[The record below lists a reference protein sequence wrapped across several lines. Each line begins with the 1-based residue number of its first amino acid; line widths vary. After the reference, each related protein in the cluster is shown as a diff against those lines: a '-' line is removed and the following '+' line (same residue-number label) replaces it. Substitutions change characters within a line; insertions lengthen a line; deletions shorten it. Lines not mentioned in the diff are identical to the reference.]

1 MTNIKTDYK
10 YGFILVQ
17 PFRRYF
23 EDGSYVLK
31 RDLPHLI
38 NTAYI
43 VSIIVGYKDCLIT
56 LTDGTTLTVDK
67 DELLNELRLL

>member
-1 MTNIKTDYK
+1 MENIKTGYK

-17 PFRRYF
+17 PFGRYF
-23 EDGSYVLK
+23 ENGRAALK
-31 RDLPHLI
+31 HELPRLI

-43 VSIIVGYKDCLIT
+43 VSIIVGHKDCLIT

-67 DELLNELRLL
+67 DELLNELRLP